1 MVCSSTDLNST
12 CRYGFCWR
20 RSAVVGGQELARHR
34 DESRLTVRHD
44 KSVGICC
51 AGTFGSAWSC
61 KNPNISKGKLKPI
74 YEVFPIAKMPEAIA
88 KLQSGKVAGRLVV
101 DFNA

>member
-1 MVCSSTDLNST
+1 M
-12 CRYGFCWR
+12 F
-20 RSAVVGGQELARHR
+20 
-34 DESRLTVRHD
+34 
-44 KSVGICC
+44 
-51 AGTFGSAWSC
+51 
-61 KNPNISKGKLKPI
+61 KGKLKPI